1 MLHAFKESVLQD
13 DAMSAV
19 SGKMGFHRFITYNLN
34 QTGFIEKV
42 LDNLEDA
49 AKKEIKKKM

>member
-1 MLHAFKESVLQD
+1 MHAFKESVLQD
-13 DAMSAV
+13 DAKSAV
-19 SGKMGFHRFITYNLN
+19 SGKRGFHRLMSYNLD
-34 QTGFIEKV
+34 QTTFIEKV